1 MAKRNKVEAELKA
14 KPKTKPKT
22 TKNLIS
28 MWLVLG
34 FGLVIFSLPWISD
47 KTKYW
52 LAVPL
57 YVLYFYVVYI
67 VVFKKRSS

>member
-1 MAKRNKVEAELKA
+1 MAKKNKIKAEPIA
-14 KPKTKPKT
+14 KPKTK
-22 TKNLIS
+22 KNLIP
-28 MWLVLG
+28 MWLFLG
-34 FGLVIFSLPWISD
+34 FGLVVFSLPWISD
-47 KTKYW
+47 KIKYW